1 MSATSAWATPAA
13 AKPRVYK
20 SERFEYSLEVPH
32 GWRVLSGEHVP
43 SATANRLRKA
53 FLAKAGDPTTERILR
68 AVHLDVVM
76 FGPGKER
83 RAVAYVMAAD
93 FADARV
99 PSDKIDDF
107 GRGVTESRANAQG
120 TREVD
125 FHKGIPAIKAGENV
139 LSDSVPST
147 SVTSPMSPQG
157 RTIMRYKVGQTKLV
171 IFGLVIP
178 KGVDAQAARQRL
190 LQSFRLAANEVNTC
204 SPEANPYFKAGE
216 RAANAVYSVVILA
229 LVIGAII
236 EIQRR
241 WQARRMRK
249 FAEQD
254 DE

>member
-1 MSATSAWATPAA
+1 MSATLLGWATPAA

-53 FLAKAGDPTTERILR
+53 FLAKAGDPTTKRIVR

-120 TREVD
+120 TRKVD

-139 LSDSVPST
+139 VDT
-147 SVTSPMSPQG
+147 SSCQIVTSAMSPQG
-157 RTIMRYKVGQTKLV
+157 RTIMWYKVGQTKLV

-204 SPEANPYFKAGE
+204 SPEANPYVKAGE

-236 EIQRR
+236 EIRRR